1 MRGLDFLPLS
11 PDIGVRG
18 YLQQKVSEFLGTDYF
33 DHSKAPQHA
42 IVIQPSVRQWRLP
55 REAGVMLQEAIGLGE
70 AIHLDVVHSEI
81 LSLQAPHAPT
91 FLRSGQV
98 THIGEIAQD
107 YDHPLVIIN
116 SSLSPVQQRNL
127 ENRLSCKVIDRTAL
141 ILEIFGARANTHAGR
156 LQVELAAMMFQR
168 SRLVRSWT
176 HLERQRGGG
185 GFLGGPGERQIELD
199 RRMLMDRVVR
209 IKAELKDV
217 QRTRALQRQNRN
229 RSETP
234 TIALVGYTNAGK
246 STLFNALTGADV
258 LSKDMLFATLDPTM
272 RQTELP
278 SGRQI
283 VLADTVGFISQLPTE
298 LIEAFKS
305 TLEEVVQADILLHV
319 HDGASDL
326 LFEEAADVLSV
337 LRDIGLSDERLES
350 EIINVINKT
359 DNMDAAAKEAVSHYF
374 ETKDNALVYCSALE
388 GDGLDTLSAAI
399 EGMLSHHS
407 QIVEVALSPAD
418 GAARAW
424 LYQRGDVQSDS
435 VDDTGVQTVFV
446 RLDEADEAR
455 FKKQFPSVRLIA

>member
-1 MRGLDFLPLS
+1 M
-11 PDIGVRG
+11 
-18 YLQQKVSEFLGTDYF
+18 GTDYF
-33 DHSKAPQHA
+33 DHSEEPQQA
-42 IVIQPSVRQWRLP
+42 IVVQPSVRQWRMP
-55 REAGVMLQEAIGLGE
+55 RSADVMLEEAIGLGE
-70 AIHLDVVHSEI
+70 AISLDVVHSEI

-98 THIGEIAQD
+98 EHIGEVAAD
-107 YDHPLVIIN
+107 YENPLIIIN
-116 SSLSPVQQRNL
+116 AALSPVQQRNL
-127 ENRLSCKVIDRTAL
+127 ENRLKSKVIDRTAL
-141 ILEIFGARANTHAGR
+141 ILEIFGARASTHAGR

-217 QRTRALQRQNRN
+217 QRTRALQRQNRT

-246 STLFNALTGADV
+246 STLFNALTGAGV

-272 RQTELP
+272 RQTDLP

-319 HDGASDL
+319 HDGASPL
-326 LFEEAADVLSV
+326 LFEEAQDVRAV
-337 LRDIGLSDERLES
+337 LMDIGISEERLDKELIHVMNKS
-350 EIINVINKT
+350 DIMGDELLEAISHEFGDGAGFGKDGVI
-359 DNMDAAAKEAVSHYF
+359 
-374 ETKDNALVYCSALE
+374 YCSALKE
-388 GDGLDTLSAAI
+388 QGLDDVVEAI
-399 EGMLSHHS
+399 EAILSQDS
-407 QIVEVALSPAD
+407 AIIEVSLTPAD

-424 LYQRGDVQSDS
+424 LYQRGDVQSDLF
-435 VDDTGVQTVFV
+435 DEAGTQTLFV
-446 RLDEADEAR
+446 RLDAADSAR
-455 FKKQFPSVRLIA
+455 FEKQFPQVRVID

>member
-1 MRGLDFLPLS
+1 MQERP
-11 PDIGVRG
+11 R
-18 YLQQKVSEFLGTDYF
+18 KTRKTKALGTDYF
-33 DHSKAPQHA
+33 DHSETQQHA
-42 IVIQPSVRQWRLP
+42 VVIQPLVRQFVRDGRLP
-55 REAGVMLQEAIGLGE
+55 READVMLQEAIGLGE
-70 AIHLDVVHSEI
+70 AINLDVVHSEI

-98 THIGEIAQD
+98 EHIGAIADD
-107 YDHPLVIIN
+107 YEHPLVIVN
-116 SSLSPVQQRNL
+116 TSLSPVQQRNL
-127 ENRLSCKVIDRTAL
+127 ENRLKCKVIDRTAL
-141 ILEIFGARANTHAGR
+141 ILEIFGARASTHAGR

-199 RRMLMDRVVR
+199 RRMLMDSVVR

-217 QRTRALQRQNRN
+217 QRTRALQRQNRS

-246 STLFNALTGADV
+246 STLFNALTGAGV

-272 RQTELP
+272 RQAELP
-278 SGRQI
+278 SGKTI

-319 HDGASDL
+319 HDGASPV
-326 LFEEAADVLSV
+326 LFEEASDVRSV
-337 LRDIGLSDERLES
+337 LLDIGMTEERLETDLVH
-350 EIINVINKT
+350 IINKSDI
-359 DNMDAAAKEAVSHYF
+359 MDEDLVEAISHEF
-374 ETKDNALVYCSALE
+374 TTATSNVVYCSALE
-388 GDGLDTLSAAI
+388 ETGLDDVVEAI
-399 EGMLSHHS
+399 EKKLSQDS
-407 QIVEVALSPAD
+407 AILEVSLAPSD

-424 LYQRGDVQSDS
+424 LYQRGDVQSDNF
-435 VDDTGVQTVFV
+435 DEAGTQTLFV
-446 RLDEADEAR
+446 RLTAADEAR
-455 FKKQFPSVRLIA
+455 FEKQFPNVAIIT

>member
-1 MRGLDFLPLS
+1 MGS
-11 PDIGVRG
+11 
-18 YLQQKVSEFLGTDYF
+18 DYF
-33 DHSKAPQHA
+33 DHSE
-42 IVIQPSVRQWRLP
+42 VRQQAVVVQPHVRSWRLP
-55 REAGVMLQEAIGLGE
+55 READVMMAEAVGLGE
-70 AIHLDVVHSEI
+70 AISLDVVHCEI
-81 LSLQAPHAPT
+81 VALQAPHAPT

-98 THIGEIAQD
+98 ERLAEMAAD
-107 YDHPLVIIN
+107 YEQPLIIIN
-116 SSLSPVQQRNL
+116 TSLTPVQQRNL
-127 ENRLSCKVIDRTAL
+127 ENRLTCKVIDRTAL

-217 QRTRALQRQNRN
+217 QRTRSLQRQNRG

-246 STLFNALTGADV
+246 STLFNALTGAGV

-272 RQTELP
+272 RQAQLP

-319 HDGASDL
+319 HDGASPV
-326 LFEEAADVLSV
+326 LFEEAQDVRQV
-337 LRDIGLSDERLES
+337 LLDIGVSETRLQDDLIHVMNKSDLIDD
-350 EIINVINKT
+350 EIKQAIGHEFGSVIY
-359 DNMDAAAKEAVSHYF
+359 S
-374 ETKDNALVYCSALE
+374 SALHHE
-388 GDGLDTLSAAI
+388 GLEALCYAI
-399 EGMLSHHS
+399 EASLAKDS
-407 QIVEVALSPAD
+407 QVLAFSLAPQD

-424 LYQRGDVQSDS
+424 LYERGDVQSDCY
-435 VDDTGVQTVFV
+435 DEEGLQTLLV
-446 RLDEADEAR
+446 RLDKADEAR
-455 FKKQFPSVRLIA
+455 FEKQFPKVKFTL

>member
-1 MRGLDFLPLS
+1 M
-11 PDIGVRG
+11 
-18 YLQQKVSEFLGTDYF
+18 GTDYF
-33 DHSKAPQHA
+33 DHSESAQEA

-55 REAGVMLQEAIGLGE
+55 READVMLAEAIGLGE
-70 AIHLDVVHSEI
+70 AIALDVVHAEI

-91 FLRSGQV
+91 FLRAGQV
-98 THIGEIAQD
+98 AHIGAIADD
-107 YDHPLVIIN
+107 YDHPLIIIN
-116 SSLSPVQQRNL
+116 ASLTPVQQRNL
-127 ENRLSCKVIDRTAL
+127 ENQLKCKVIDRTAL
-141 ILEIFGARANTHAGR
+141 ILEIFGARASTHAGR

-217 QRTRALQRQNRN
+217 QRTRALQRQNRT

-246 STLFNALTGADV
+246 STLFNALTGAGV

-272 RQTELP
+272 RQTQLP
-278 SGRQI
+278 SGRTI

-319 HDGASDL
+319 HDGASPV
-326 LFEEAADVLSV
+326 LFEEAEDVKSV
-337 LRDIGLSDERLES
+337 LRDIGISDERLGRDL
-350 EIINVINKT
+350 IHVINKS
-359 DNMDAAAKEAVSHYF
+359 DIMDTALGEAILHEFGAAG
-374 ETKDNALVYCSALE
+374 NQLVTCSALTQT
-388 GDGLDTLSAAI
+388 GLDDVVDAI
-399 EGMLSHHS
+399 ETILSQDS
-407 QIVEVALSPAD
+407 QIIEVTLRPAD

-424 LYQRGDVQSDS
+424 LYQRGDVQSDKI
-435 VDDTGVQTVFV
+435 DDDGLQTLFV
-446 RLDEADEAR
+446 RLDRADEAR
-455 FKKQFPSVRLIA
+455 FEKQFPTVHILD

>member
-1 MRGLDFLPLS
+1 M
-11 PDIGVRG
+11 
-18 YLQQKVSEFLGTDYF
+18 GTDYF
-33 DHSKAPQHA
+33 DHSESAQEA

-55 REAGVMLQEAIGLGE
+55 READVMLAEAIGLGE
-70 AIHLDVVHSEI
+70 AIALDVVHAEI

-91 FLRSGQV
+91 FLRAGQV
-98 THIGEIAQD
+98 AHIGAIADD
-107 YDHPLVIIN
+107 YDHPLIIIN
-116 SSLSPVQQRNL
+116 ASLTPVQQRNL
-127 ENRLSCKVIDRTAL
+127 ENQLKCKVIDRTAL
-141 ILEIFGARANTHAGR
+141 ILEIFGARASTHAGR

-217 QRTRALQRQNRN
+217 QRTRALQRQNRT

-246 STLFNALTGADV
+246 STLFNALTGAGV

-272 RQTELP
+272 RQTQLP
-278 SGRQI
+278 SGRTI

-319 HDGASDL
+319 HDGASPV
-326 LFEEAADVLSV
+326 LFEEAEDVKSV
-337 LRDIGLSDERLES
+337 LRDIGISDERLGRGL
-350 EIINVINKT
+350 IHVINKS
-359 DNMDAAAKEAVSHYF
+359 DIMDTALGEAIVHEFGAAG
-374 ETKDNALVYCSALE
+374 NQLVTCSALTQT
-388 GDGLDTLSAAI
+388 GLDDVVDAI
-399 EGMLSHHS
+399 ETILSQDS
-407 QIVEVALSPAD
+407 QIIEVTLRPAD

-424 LYQRGDVQSDS
+424 LYQRGDVQSDKI
-435 VDDTGVQTVFV
+435 DDDGLQTLFV
-446 RLDEADEAR
+446 RLDRADEAR
-455 FKKQFPSVRLIA
+455 FEKQFPTVHILD

>member
-1 MRGLDFLPLS
+1 M
-11 PDIGVRG
+11 
-18 YLQQKVSEFLGTDYF
+18 GTDYY
-33 DHSKAPQHA
+33 DHKEERQQA
-42 IVIQPSVRQWRLP
+42 IVVQPHIRSWRLP
-55 REAGVMLQEAIGLGE
+55 READVMLEEAIGLGE
-70 AIHLDVVHSEI
+70 AISLDVVYSEI
-81 LSLQAPHAPT
+81 APLQAPHAPT

-98 THIGEIAQD
+98 ERLAEMADD
-107 YDHPLVIIN
+107 YEHPLFIIN
-116 SSLSPVQQRNL
+116 TALSPVQQRNL
-127 ENRLSCKVIDRTAL
+127 ENRLKSKVIDRTAL

-156 LQVELAAMMFQR
+156 LQVELAAMIFQR

-217 QRTRALQRQNRN
+217 QRTRHLQRQNRH
-229 RSETP
+229 RSETA

-246 STLFNALTGADV
+246 STLFNALTGAHV

-278 SGRQI
+278 SGRLI

-305 TLEEVVQADILLHV
+305 TLEEVVQADILIHV
-319 HDGASDL
+319 HDGASPV
-326 LFEEAADVLSV
+326 LFEEADDVRSV
-337 LRDIGLSDERLES
+337 LLDIGLSEDRLRQDL
-350 EIINVINKT
+350 IHVVNKT
-359 DNMDAAAKEAVSHYF
+359 DIMDDERKEAIAHEFGTVIYS
-374 ETKDNALVYCSALE
+374 SALE
-388 GDGLDTLSAAI
+388 QTGLDEVRYAI
-399 EGMLSHHS
+399 EAHLSQHS
-407 QIVEVALSPAD
+407 LVIEVTLTPAD

-424 LYQRGDVQSDS
+424 LYERGDVQADNY
-435 VDDTGVQTVFV
+435 DETGCQTLFV

-455 FKKQFPSVRLIA
+455 FEKQFPHISYSL